1 MDEAIEN
8 LVEPEAVL
16 CLAVFVQITNLTPMQ
31 NLALAA
37 EGSERAKVGVHCRVH
52 QASVV
57 VIALHI
63 SWPIKPVDSQRLY
76 ALRWIVVGMYEFHD
90 PTKIVRLAGRLAHK
104 VQLV

>member
-1 MDEAIEN
+1 M
-8 LVEPEAVL
+8 
-16 CLAVFVQITNLTPMQ
+16 
-31 NLALAA
+31 
-37 EGSERAKVGVHCRVH
+37 HCRVH

-57 VIALHI
+57 VVALHI
-63 SWPIKPVDSQRLY
+63 SWPIEPVDSQRLD